1 MSRCDPKPLQTPLE
15 QCVALFRGPAGS
27 KLRLQVV
34 DLTNGQTNTVTCKRA
49 RLPVRIN
56 GGPDQRLP

>member
-1 MSRCDPKPLQTPLE
+1 MAR
-15 QCVALFRGPAGS
+15 FRGPAGS